1 MTPQPCGTRAAHARH
16 RSHCEDPCADC
27 TTAERDYQRQRYLWA
42 AARAF
47 AARAR
52 GGDHINLEDVA

>member
-1 MTPQPCGTRAAHARH
+1 MTTLAPCGTRASFYRH
-16 RSHCEDPCADC
+16 RSHCEDPCAAC

-42 AARAF
+42 QARAF

-52 GGDHINLEDVA
+52 GGEVDVA